1 MPSDDIDDSRVVKDV
16 YVPSDIISVVE
27 DSSITTLNEIHIFF
41 EGISDVVD
49 ALLESNTPL
58 PDDIYIHED
67 DTSESDALHLHVA
80 HNEISRESN
89 L

>member
-1 MPSDDIDDSRVVKDV
+1 MPNDDIDDSRVVKDV

-27 DSSITTLNEIHIFF
+27 DSNITTLNEIHIFF

-67 DTSESDALHLHVA
+67 DTVGPMAFHSSFDDDQHSCSYVY
-80 HNEISRESN
+80 
-89 L
+89 